1 LVDFNPWYFQSAET
15 VTRQFYESIA
25 QAINRDFFYPQ
36 LRSIVRRYS
45 RILAPVLKRYGI
57 ESIHTDDATAEQIKE
72 LVESYILHTGKK
84 VVVIID
90 DLERAYDCELLT
102 IFQIVRLSA
111 NFKKTLFVLAYDQA
125 QLQTQLQKL
134 GLSTDF
140 LGKIVQNPVDLPA
153 ADKNEIDRF
162 VINNGTRS
170 ENTAVPRG
178 NSMHKSSEEKKAGA
192 GKSRVE

>member
-1 LVDFNPWYFQSAET
+1 MSGRSQYGRHRESVVRHGVPVSARLST
-15 VTRQFYESIA
+15 
-25 QAINRDFFYPQ
+25 
-36 LRSIVRRYS
+36 
-45 RILAPVLKRYGI
+45 
-57 ESIHTDDATAEQIKE
+57 
-72 LVESYILHTGKK
+72 ILHTGKK

-90 DLERAYDCELLT
+90 DLERAYDSELLT

-125 QLQTQLQKL
+125 QLQTQLEKL

-162 VINNGTRS
+162 VIYSDS
-170 ENTAVPRG
+170 EG
-178 NSMHKSSEEKKAGA
+178 HKSQIDKLLDKLKIAPERRKAFDKKSVELYTATLSPFFSTLRNAKRFLTGFFSEAACRAGR
-192 GKSRVE
+192 SVP